1 MGIGK
6 KLTTGAG
13 NLVHL
18 SRSRNGI
25 FNALPECPSQQ
36 KYKAPSKAKT
46 KRNENGINDVQKPGD
61 KP

>member
-1 MGIGK
+1 MGIRK

-18 SRSRNGI
+18 SRSHCCI
-25 FNALPECPSQQ
+25 FNGLPERPSQQ
-36 KYKAPSKAKT
+36 KNKAPGKAKT
-46 KRNENGINDVQKPGD
+46 QGNQNGVNNLKKPRD